1 MNIEYFDQSE
11 TNDIEVSLLVSL
23 SVQISN
29 LSSLFLFKRSHI
41 PFHFKLGLFQLLL
54 TLCHHSFILNY
65 TTKLFV
71 CFSFPFIFEQ
81 NR

>member
-41 PFHFKLGLFQLLL
+41 PFHFKLGLFQLL
-54 TLCHHSFILNY
+54 TLDTLPPLFY
-65 TTKLFV
+65 TKLYY
-71 CFSFPFIFEQ
+71 
-81 NR
+81 